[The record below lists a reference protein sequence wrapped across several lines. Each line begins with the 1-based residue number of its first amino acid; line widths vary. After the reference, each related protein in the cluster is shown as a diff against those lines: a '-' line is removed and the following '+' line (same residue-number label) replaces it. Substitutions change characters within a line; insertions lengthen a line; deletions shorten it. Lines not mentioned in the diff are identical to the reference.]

1 MHNQKVLQAVKEELR
16 SDPAALRWLANLE
29 ENFPATLEKFLQG
42 ETPKERLVQMARQA
56 EQAYEEM
63 SEALA
68 PEIGMPAAMSEAAK
82 ECLLVNW
89 EAQ

>member
-1 MHNQKVLQAVKEELR
+1 MRKKILDELKAELR
-16 SDPAALRWLANLE
+16 NDPAALRWLANLE
-29 ENFPATLEKFLQG
+29 DNFPATLERFLKG
-42 ETPKERLVQMARQA
+42 ESPLERMVAMARQA

-68 PEIGMPAAMSEAAK
+68 PEIGMPAAMSEAAR

-89 EAQ
+89 ESQ